1 MPTPEAIIFDL
12 DGVIIETDE
21 YHYRSWQ
28 RLADEEGIPFDR
40 AANDGL
46 RGLTRRASLLKLL
59 NGRVIPEAQ
68 MQAWM
73 DRKNAYYLDFMGR
86 FTPDDLQPGVG
97 EFLRAAKAQG
107 LKIGLASASQNARPI
122 LDLLQINHL
131 FDAVGDAFS
140 VPNPKP
146 ASDLFIWVAG
156 RLNVNPARVIV
167 VEDSEAGVEAA
178 LRAGML
184 TIGLG
189 KGERLAKAH
198 LVYERLNA
206 ACLEEALLRLS
217 LVQPL

>member
-40 AANDGL
+40 AANDDL

-59 NGRVIPEAQ
+59 KGRVISEDQ

-73 DRKNAYYLDFMGR
+73 ERKNAYYLDYMGR
-86 FTPDDLQPGVG
+86 FTPADLQPGVG
-97 EFLRAAKAQG
+97 EFLRAAKAKG

-122 LDLLQINHL
+122 LHLLQINDL

-167 VEDSEAGVEAA
+167 VEDSEAGIEAA

-189 KGERLAKAH
+189 SGERLAKAH
-198 LVYERLNA
+198 LVYARLSA
-206 ACLEEALLRLS
+206 ACLEEALNHLTR
-217 LVQPL
+217 VQSS